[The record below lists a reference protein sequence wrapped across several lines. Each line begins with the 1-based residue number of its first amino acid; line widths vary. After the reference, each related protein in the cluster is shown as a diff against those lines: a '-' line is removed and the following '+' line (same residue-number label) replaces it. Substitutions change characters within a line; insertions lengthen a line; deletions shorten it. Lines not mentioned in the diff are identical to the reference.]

1 MSKLPFKVDKRF
13 DICKREMI
21 LAFVFQFVYMVAMNL
36 IIFVWGGKSMSEY
49 NFILGMPSWL
59 FACFVVVVVFLIIL
73 AYLCFHHL
81 KNISIEAYV
90 QDEGGNE

>member
-1 MSKLPFKVDKRF
+1 
-13 DICKREMI
+13 
-21 LAFVFQFVYMVAMNL
+21 
-36 IIFVWGGKSMSEY
+36 MSEY